1 MVWVYLMSCSNITEK
16 SIESILDRKI
26 LIVDDEETNVR
37 LLEYLLRRKGYRSI
51 YGVTDPRTVI
61 PIYQELCPD
70 LVLLDLV
77 MPHINGIELM
87 EKLQNVERETYPS
100 VVVIS
105 ASEND
110 EPRIRSLALGA
121 IDFLPKP
128 FNRTEVVVR
137 VTNMLRVQPVLQP
150 RKFSQ
155 KDKDLFRA

>member
-1 MVWVYLMSCSNITEK
+1 MNHSNVPGR
-16 SIESILDRKI
+16 SDGDVLDSKI

-37 LLEYLLRRKGYRSI
+37 LLEYLLRRNGYRSI
-51 YGVTDPRTVI
+51 YGVTDPRIVV
-61 PIYQELCPD
+61 PIYQAFCPD

-87 EKLQNVERETYPS
+87 EKLQRVERETYPS
-100 VVVIS
+100 IVIIS

-137 VTNMLRVQPVLQP
+137 ITNMLRVQPVMQP
-150 RKFSQ
+150 R
-155 KDKDLFRA
+155 

>member
-1 MVWVYLMSCSNITEK
+1 MNCSNIPGK
-16 SIESILDRKI
+16 SVENILDRKI

-37 LLEYLLRRKGYRSI
+37 LLEYLLRRNGYRSI
-51 YGVTDPRTVI
+51 YGVTDPRTVV
-61 PIYQELCPD
+61 PIYQEFCPD

-87 EKLQNVERETYPS
+87 EKLQRVEGETYPS
-100 VVVIS
+100 VVIIS

-121 IDFLPKP
+121 IDFLLKP

-137 VTNMLRVQPVLQP
+137 VENMLRVQPVLQP
-150 RKFSQ
+150 QKFSK
-155 KDKDLFRA
+155 KDKGLFRV

>member
-1 MVWVYLMSCSNITEK
+1 MCKDIVRYL
-16 SIESILDRKI
+16 
-26 LIVDDEETNVR
+26 
-37 LLEYLLRRKGYRSI
+37 
-51 YGVTDPRTVI
+51 
-61 PIYQELCPD
+61 PIYQAFCPD

-87 EKLQNVERETYPS
+87 EKLQRVERETYPS
-100 VVVIS
+100 IVIIS

-137 VTNMLRVQPVLQP
+137 ITNMLRVQPVMQP
-150 RKFSQ
+150 R
-155 KDKDLFRA
+155 